1 MDGVLPDAKV
11 GVADGLVAAPID
23 GILPDAKV
31 KAGDSENTEVAAGD
45 AAAKLGGVEGT

>member
-31 KAGDSENTEVAAGD
+31 KAGDSENTEVAAGE
-45 AAAKLGGVEGT
+45 VESLLWI